1 MIKTLRQPMTR
12 TLFAIGTLLALGV
25 AAQARDQAQ
34 SSDGSVA
41 QAADDGAIETIAAV
55 VHGLS
60 HNDLLNVRA
69 TASPIG
75 LVLARIPNGTMLTRL
90 ECATSR
96 NTQWCRVEVPE
107 LDGLVGWTPAR
118 YLHFARDDDDGM
130 GEGPAPLPVSPVI
143 DPSQITVGILPD
155 PLPMPEDPL
164 AHTSA
169 GSIDGAGDLQTV
181 LLAPASDG
189 AAVIDAARETQKID
203 GAATELTLAY
213 ATRSDPAATEVY
225 SAFEAAGADATESA
239 GASSPSVQTAVPLPS
254 PRPPRDIEAE
264 TSAAEPL
271 VAALPSTDAQ
281 VDENTQEPAA
291 AARSEPAVS
300 VPPDETMAARVEV
313 QEMAAAP
320 AERPIAQQPEPPV
333 APVLGA
339 PDATVALSLPP
350 DNPEEA
356 PQGSPHAPEP
366 EAIETPPQP
375 VAPSEPSVGETD
387 AVSSDQTLREQLAAL
402 LPSWSRPAAQ
412 PVAQSEPEPVVAEVD
427 PAEAL
432 EGGDGASAPQQPA
445 AAPAETPAPAIVP
458 SPPAALIPV
467 PAAPLA
473 EMPEPAPAQEPQ
485 IVAQAPLPERAVI
498 AGPSAEI
505 PCARYVGQPMARC
518 EVRVLRLAA
527 DDADIFVV
535 WPDGGERLIR
545 FRGGQPDSTNGRG
558 DFRFSREAEL
568 NLIRIGAGERFEI
581 LDALP
586 FAE

>member
-1 MIKTLRQPMTR
+1 MIILRRQPMTR
-12 TLFAIGTLLALGV
+12 TLFAIVTLLAFGV
-25 AAQARDQAQ
+25 VTGQAQ
-34 SSDGSVA
+34 SPDPA
-41 QAADDGAIETIAAV
+41 AKAADDGAIETIAAV

-96 NTQWCRVEVPE
+96 NTQWCRVQVPE

-130 GEGPAPLPVSPVI
+130 DERPSPLPVPPFI

-164 AHTSA
+164 AHSSA
-169 GSIDGAGDLQTV
+169 GSTDGDGDLQTV

-225 SAFEAAGADATESA
+225 SAFATTGGDTAEVAGATS
-239 GASSPSVQTAVPLPS
+239 ASSPSVQSAVPLPS
-254 PRPPRDIEAE
+254 PRPPRDVEAE
-264 TSAAEPL
+264 ASAAEPL

-281 VDENTQEPAA
+281 AVENTEAPASADPTEPVESV
-291 AARSEPAVS
+291 RLDEPMSAHV
-300 VPPDETMAARVEV
+300 AV
-313 QEMAAAP
+313 QET
-320 AERPIAQQPEPPV
+320 AETPVEPLVARQPELSV
-333 APVLGA
+333 APVSAA
-339 PDATVALSLPP
+339 PDATVSLSLPP
-350 DNPEEA
+350 DHPEEA
-356 PQGSPHAPEP
+356 PRGPQHVPEP
-366 EAIETPPQP
+366 ETVETPPQP
-375 VAPSEPSVGETD
+375 VALPEPSPSEDDS
-387 AVSSDQTLREQLAAL
+387 VSSEQTLREQLASL

-412 PVAQSEPEPVVAEVD
+412 PVAQSEPEPVVAEID
-427 PAEAL
+427 PAEPL
-432 EGGDGASAPQQPA
+432 EGGDGASAP
-445 AAPAETPAPAIVP
+445 
-458 SPPAALIPV
+458 
-467 PAAPLA
+467 
-473 EMPEPAPAQEPQ
+473 PEAQ
-485 IVAQAPLPERAVI
+485 IVAQAPLPERAVA
-498 AGPSAEI
+498 AGTNAEI

-527 DDADIFVV
+527 DDADITVA

-558 DFRFSREAEL
+558 AFRFSREAEL

-586 FAE
+586 FPE